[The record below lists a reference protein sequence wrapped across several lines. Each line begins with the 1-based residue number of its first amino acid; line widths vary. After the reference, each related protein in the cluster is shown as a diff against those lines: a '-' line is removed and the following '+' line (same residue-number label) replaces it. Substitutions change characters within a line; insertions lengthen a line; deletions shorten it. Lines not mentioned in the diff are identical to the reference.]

1 MGDAMRL
8 LPFSELISRMLEE
21 FDQNG
26 SIFDIPQESWYRKG
40 DDRKIAVFGDTCETP
55 LGPAAGPHTQLAQNI
70 ISAYL
75 TGSRFIEL
83 KTVQILDALEIEK
96 PCIDATDEGYNTEW
110 STELTL
116 DEAWQE
122 YAKAWVALHLVEDL
136 FDTRRSEGERSF
148 AFNMSVGYDLKG
160 ITSDPMRRYIARM
173 KDSGEE
179 DAFLLWTAEADAVRR
194 ARGIAPR
201 TVSGQ
206 ICRSVTLS
214 TMHGC
219 PPDEIE
225 AICRHMLTEEHLDTY
240 VKLNPTLLGL
250 ERVQGT
256 LRSLGYSYVE
266 LNPAS
271 FEHDLQYDQA
281 LEILH
286 RLVDLA
292 GARGRQF
299 GVKLTNTLPTLNTG
313 EELPGEEMYLSGRA
327 LFPLTVSVAAVLSD
341 EFGGHLPISYSGG
354 VTAHNVVD
362 LFRTGI
368 RPITVATDFLKPG
381 GYLRQVQMAQLL
393 EEERGWD
400 ATSIDVTS
408 LQRLA
413 ERSLSDP
420 TVTKQF
426 RGFDE
431 VKTDGPLPLFD
442 CYVAPCV
449 TACPINQHVPE
460 YIRLVGEKRYA
471 DALELIYERNALP
484 AITGA
489 ICDHQCQLA
498 CTRLDYEG
506 CIGIREIKKIAVE
519 HGMEEYRRRIGMP
532 QTGALTTRNGAGPS
546 EAWPRTQRGDGRHV
560 AIVGAGPAGLSA
572 AYFLRREGF
581 EVTVFEREADAGGVV
596 RYIVPE
602 FRISREEIESDI
614 AMIRDAGVRFEFG
627 FDREI
632 DIDAFKRDGYEYVLL
647 ALGTY
652 QTRPLKL
659 EGGNPNTFAAYP
671 FLAQFNRD
679 RESLHLGKRVA
690 VVGAGDTAMD
700 CARAALRTPGVEH
713 VEVVYRRSEAQMP
726 ATREEY
732 EYALADEIPFRWLR
746 NPEHYDKDGT
756 LTLRVME
763 LGEPDESGRRRPIP
777 TDRTETIQVDTL
789 IHAVGDDPDRALLES
804 IGFEIDARGLVPTGP
819 DGATAINGVYLIGDG
834 RTGPSTIVKC
844 IAEGR
849 RAADAVC
856 LGVDPGWK
864 RREHQPSFDTC
875 ARTTEITAKRG
886 TIIDRPN
893 PHATYLPEQFAA
905 TELDRCLE
913 CNFVCN
919 KCVDVC
925 PNRANIAIP
934 TPNGGGRHPY
944 QIVHIDA
951 YCNECGNCGH
961 FCPWEGRPYTDKP
974 TIFSTHED
982 FEASAN
988 PGWLLSGNVVRVR
1001 FGGIEGELPLV
1012 DGALAPR
1019 GATTDSGDTATG
1031 PGGAAIPPND
1041 PGAHGDEKRF
1051 FDLFNHLYATRP
1063 HLFGAVEPTRRKPQ
1077 GVSV

>member
-21 FDQNG
+21 YDRCE
-26 SIFDIPQESWYRKG
+26 SIFDIKRESWYRKT
-40 DDRKIAVFGDTCETP
+40 DDRTIAVFGDTCETP

-96 PCIDATDEGYNTEW
+96 PCIDAGDEGYNTEW

-122 YAKAWVALHLVEDL
+122 YAKAWIALHLVEDL
-136 FDTRRSEGERSF
+136 FDTRKSDQERSF
-148 AFNMSVGYDLKG
+148 AFNMSVGYDLEG
-160 ITSDPMRRYIARM
+160 ITSEPMKRYITRM
-173 KDSGEE
+173 KDSGGE
-179 DAFLLWTAEADAVRR
+179 DAFHLWVAEADAVRR
-194 ARGIAPR
+194 ARGVPTR
-201 TVSGQ
+201 RVSSE

-225 AICRHMLTEEHLDTY
+225 SICRHMLTEEHLDTY

-250 ERVQGT
+250 SEV
-256 LRSLGYSYVE
+256 RSALDALGYYYVH
-266 LNPAS
+266 LNPEN
-271 FEHDLQYDQA
+271 FEHDLQYGQA
-281 LEILH
+281 IEILH
-286 RLVDLA
+286 RLFDLA
-292 GARGRQF
+292 GNHGRRF
-299 GVKLTNTLPTLNTG
+299 GVKLTNTLPTINRG
-313 EELPGEEMYLSGRA
+313 DELPGEEMYLSGRA

-341 EFGGHLPISYSGG
+341 EFDGHLPISYSGG
-354 VTAHNVVD
+354 VTAYNVAE

-393 EEERGWD
+393 ERESGWD
-400 ATSIDVTS
+400 AVSIDVPA
-408 LQRLA
+408 LQLLA
-413 ERSLSDP
+413 DRALTNPNIKKE
-420 TVTKQF
+420 F

-431 VKTDGPLPLFD
+431 VKTGGALPMFD

-449 TACPINQHVPE
+449 TACPIHQHVPE
-460 YIRLVGEKRYA
+460 YIRLVGEGRYA

-519 HGMEEYRRRIGMP
+519 YGMEEYRERIGLAP
-532 QTGALTTRNGAGPS
+532 GAAAQMGNGATV
-546 EAWPRTQRGDGRHV
+546 AMRTVAMRTGVAHRA

-581 EVTVFEREADAGGVV
+581 DVTVFEREADAGGVV
-596 RYIVPE
+596 RYVVPE
-602 FRISREEIESDI
+602 FRITREEIESDI
-614 AMIRDAGVRFEFG
+614 AMIRDAGVRFVFG
-627 FDREI
+627 FHGDL
-632 DIDAFKRDGYEYVLL
+632 DVDSFKRDGYAFVLL

-652 QTRPLKL
+652 QTRPLRL
-659 EGGNPNTFAAYP
+659 AGGNTNMIAAYP
-671 FLAQFNRD
+671 FLTSFNRD
-679 RESLHLGKRVA
+679 RESLSIGRRVA
-690 VVGAGDTAMD
+690 VIGAGDTAMD
-700 CARAALRTPGVEH
+700 CARAALRAPGVEH

-732 EYALADEIPFRWLR
+732 ELALEDEIPFRWLR
-746 NPEHYDKDGT
+746 NPERFDEDGT

-763 LGEPDESGRRRPIP
+763 LGAPDDSGRRRPVA
-777 TDRTETIQVDTL
+777 TEKTETIVVDTV
-789 IHAVGDDPDRALLES
+789 IHAVGDDPDRALLQS
-804 IGFEIDARGLVPTGP
+804 IGFETDQRGLVPTGP
-819 DGATAINGVYLIGDG
+819 DGATAIDGVYLIGDS

-856 LGVDPGWK
+856 RSVDPAWT
-864 RREHQPSFDTC
+864 RREGGPSFDTDT
-875 ARTTEITAKRG
+875 RGREITAKRG
-886 TIIDRPN
+886 TIIDKPN
-893 PHATYLPEQFAA
+893 SRTRYVPQTFAA
-905 TELDRCLE
+905 TELNRCLE
-913 CNFVCN
+913 CNHVCN

-925 PNRANIAIP
+925 PNRANIAVP
-934 TPNGGGRHPY
+934 TPASWTALDRGAPHPF
-944 QIVHIDA
+944 QIVHLDA

-961 FCPWEGRPYTDKP
+961 FCPWEGRPYIDKP
-974 TIFSTHED
+974 TVFSTRED
-982 FEASAN
+982 FDASAN
-988 PGWLLSGNVVRVR
+988 PGWLVEDSVVRVR
-1001 FGGIEGELPLV
+1001 YAGSEREVGLV
-1012 DGALAPR
+1012 DGRLDVKGDPPASWLEEALA
-1019 GATTDSGDTATG
+1019 
-1031 PGGAAIPPND
+1031 
-1041 PGAHGDEKRF
+1041 HDEASPQEEARF
-1051 FDLFNHLYATRP
+1051 LALFNHLYATRT
-1063 HLFGAVEPTRRKPQ
+1063 HLFGPVEPTRRKPQ
-1077 GVSV
+1077 GVTA